1 MATCIAEQAEE
12 ANYLESYI
20 LIWLD
25 EKLTGDHK
33 KQEILERL
41 RSTINC
47 QKLYDNVDQCRQ
59 FIKAIKIARLVI
71 ICDADLGE
79 RLIPSLDDWQNIC
92 AVYIFYAD
100 DVPEEEHPSLNEK
113 VGNK

>member
-1 MATCIAEQAEE
+1 MATCVGEQAEE
-12 ANYLESYI
+12 ANYLESYV

-25 EKLTGDHK
+25 AELTGNPK
-33 KQEILERL
+33 KQGILERL
-41 RSTINC
+41 RSIINC

-59 FIKAIKIARLVI
+59 FIKTIKIARLVI
-71 ICDADLGE
+71 ISDDVFGE
-79 RLIPSLDDWQNIC
+79 ELVSSLDNWQNIC